1 MTQKLRANAKAGFD
15 AFKDGQLQKSK
26 EDIFKNG
33 LMVFFYS
40 TVYEY
45 IESDNIEKF
54 FSEDDIKALADYGE
68 SILSLL
74 YDDYLDYEEFSVAT
88 WTGVEKLIRG
98 FIHKEDEN
106 E

>member
-1 MTQKLRANAKAGFD
+1 MIKRLRENAKAGFN

-26 EDIFKNG
+26 EDIFKNS
-33 LMVFFYS
+33 LLIFFYS

-45 IESDNIEKF
+45 IESDNIERF

-68 SILSLL
+68 GIMSLL

-88 WTGVEKLIRG
+88 WTRVEKLIRG
-98 FIHKEDEN
+98 FIHKENEN